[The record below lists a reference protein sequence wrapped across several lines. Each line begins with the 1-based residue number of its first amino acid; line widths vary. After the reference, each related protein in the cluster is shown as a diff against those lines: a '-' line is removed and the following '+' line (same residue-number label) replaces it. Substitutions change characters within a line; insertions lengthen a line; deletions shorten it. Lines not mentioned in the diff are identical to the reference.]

1 MINIQSIN
9 KMPYIPPSMREK
21 KSEKEISIET
31 AAALIEQPD
40 SHFPSLGASAFVR
53 VRPSTG
59 ISFAEQALQ
68 WKKQREEIEMKERIQ
83 AELAIEAEQKRKR
96 QAEED
101 DYTASKIGN
110 RHIKEKTVETV
121 MAVAAPVSEWTTVI
135 KKSRKERKDRV
146 NFDEVPEEMDYEEVG
161 HISD

>member
-1 MINIQSIN
+1 
-9 KMPYIPPSMREK
+9 MPYIPPSMREK
-21 KSEKEISIET
+21 KSDKEISIEN

-53 VRPSTG
+53 VKPSSG
-59 ISFAEQALQ
+59 MSFADQALE

-101 DYTASKIGN
+101 GYTASKIGN
-110 RHIKEKTVETV
+110 RRIKENIVETIA
-121 MAVAAPVSEWTTVI
+121 AVAAPVSEWTTVM
-135 KKSRKERKDRV
+135 KKPRKERKDKV
-146 NFDEVPEEMDYEEVG
+146 NFDEVPEDMDYEEVG

>member
-1 MINIQSIN
+1 MA
-9 KMPYIPPSMREK
+9 YVPPSMREK
-21 KSEKEISIET
+21 KSEKEISIEN

-40 SHFPSLGASAFVR
+40 SHFPSLGASAFIR

-59 ISFAEQALQ
+59 ISFAEQALE

-101 DYTASKIGN
+101 EYTASKIGN
-110 RHIKEKTVETV
+110 RRIKEKTVETG
-121 MAVAAPVSEWTTVI
+121 MAVAASVSEWTTVI